1 MDFLFYQA
9 PYWGNGMIIGL
20 NASLHVVL
28 SHGVAIGL
36 TAYIVLTEL
45 LARRRD
51 DPGLEALAAWL
62 LKPAVILITGAGAL
76 TGVGIWFTTSA
87 LAPAGIASL
96 LRVFFWP
103 WFAEW
108 VVFFLEVVVILFM
121 HYRWAA
127 WSGPQR
133 GKRVTWGVVYVL
145 LTLGSAIIISGIL
158 GFMITPDGWV
168 EGRGLWQAFFNQTYL
183 PQVLLRLG
191 MAAALGAVMA
201 CAFTLVSGQPREVK
215 QRALAIYGKGL
226 LLALPL
232 VLGLGWWYFSAVPWA
247 YKTHALFAVLTSHFS
262 QRPGLFWLAN
272 ALALALPLL
281 LGLAAW
287 RGKTGLVR
295 LLAPLALL
303 AAVGLVGE
311 FERVREFIRGPYLMP
326 GYMYANQVCLEQ
338 ADVFRQE
345 GMLPHSWW
353 FNATLEGPP
362 ATQAGAFLFAQNC
375 SGCHTINGING
386 IQARVAGRTQDG
398 IAAMVAHTMDMVP
411 YMPPFAGSDQEREL
425 LAQFLHGLGKGGVP
439 APSHVARYTPYQ
451 GQVRP

>member
-20 NASLHVVL
+20 NASLHVFL
-28 SHGVAIGL
+28 SHGVAIGF
-36 TAYIVLTEL
+36 TAYIVLTEY
-45 LARRRD
+45 LAQRRGD
-51 DPGLEALAAWL
+51 AGLEALAAWL

-103 WFAEW
+103 WFIEW
-108 VVFFLEVVVILFM
+108 VFFFLEVVVILFM

-133 GKRVTWGVVYVL
+133 GKRTVWGVIYVL
-145 LTLGSAIIISGIL
+145 FSVGSAIIISGIL

-168 EGRGLWQAFFNQTYL
+168 RGRGLWQAFFNQTYL
-183 PQVLLRLG
+183 PQLALRLG
-191 MAAALGAVMA
+191 MAMGLGAVVA
-201 CAFTLVSGQPREVK
+201 AFFTMLSGQPREVK
-215 QRALAIYGKGL
+215 QRALAVYGKAL
-226 LLALPL
+226 LLALPV
-232 VLGLGWWYFSAVPWA
+232 VLALGWWYFHMVPGA
-247 YKTHALFAVLTSHFS
+247 YKTHALFSLLTSHYS
-262 QRPGLFWLAN
+262 QRPEVFWAAN
-272 ALALALPLL
+272 AVALAVLL
-281 LGLAAW
+281 ILGLAAW
-287 RGKTGLVR
+287 RGRVGLAA
-295 LLAPLALL
+295 LAAPLALL
-303 AAVGLVGE
+303 VAIGLVGQ

-338 ADVFRQE
+338 GQLMRQE

-353 FNATLEGPP
+353 FNATLKGSPEV
-362 ATQAGAFLFAQNC
+362 QAGAFLFAQNC

-386 IQARVAGRTQDG
+386 IKARVAGRTQDS

-425 LAQFLHGLGKGGVP
+425 LAQFLYGLGKGLP

-451 GQVRP
+451 VEARP